1 MQSIHPQLSSR
12 RSWSFGGP
20 TVLCAVGSAV
30 VVVCLYFLAWWPSDF
45 DETRFLDVRSD
56 FTSSDSGNWF
66 DVFWTSFYSVGH
78 VFTLAAAILA
88 PLFVERR
95 GRAQFVSGLVVIGAI
110 WQVVAVKGA
119 TLINTTAVPLAG
131 PIVGGLVVLAAI
143 VWSRAK
149 NAAEA

>member
-1 MQSIHPQLSSR
+1 M
-12 RSWSFGGP
+12 
-20 TVLCAVGSAV
+20 LCAVGSAV
-30 VVVCLYFLAWWPSDF
+30 
-45 DETRFLDVRSD
+45 
-56 FTSSDSGNWF
+56 
-66 DVFWTSFYSVGH
+66 
-78 VFTLAAAILA
+78 
-88 PLFVERR
+88 VERR

>member
-30 VVVCLYFLAWWPSDF
+30 VV
-45 DETRFLDVRSD
+45 
-56 FTSSDSGNWF
+56 
-66 DVFWTSFYSVGH
+66 
-78 VFTLAAAILA
+78 
-88 PLFVERR
+88 ERR

-110 WQVVAVKGA
+110 WQVVAVKEA

>member
-1 MQSIHPQLSSR
+1 M
-12 RSWSFGGP
+12 
-20 TVLCAVGSAV
+20 
-30 VVVCLYFLAWWPSDF
+30 
-45 DETRFLDVRSD
+45 
-56 FTSSDSGNWF
+56 
-66 DVFWTSFYSVGH
+66 
-78 VFTLAAAILA
+78 
-88 PLFVERR
+88 
-95 GRAQFVSGLVVIGAI
+95 IGAI